1 MKRVAAPDRAQQQ
14 RGAVA
19 LEFVLLFPFF
29 ILVVLGALY
38 FASAF
43 NTQRGL
49 LFAAQSGG
57 DAALRVDRSQFTL
70 PGEAIAYMDRVRA
83 EACPVIT
90 AALRRQSRDVAEK
103 LGDSACPEEAA
114 GTDFVSISL
123 DTGQPAILI
132 VIGYEP
138 DWRPPLLGQFV
149 PSISATA
156 SVPF

>member
-1 MKRVAAPDRAQQQ
+1 MCAAASDRAWRQQ
-14 RGAVA
+14 GAVA

-57 DAALRVDRSQFTL
+57 DVALRVDRSQFTL
-70 PGEAIAYMDRVRA
+70 PGDATAYVERVRA

-103 LGDSACPEEAA
+103 LGGSACGEEEEGA
-114 GTDFVSISL
+114 DFVSISL
-123 DTGQPAILI
+123 DAGQPAILI
-132 VIGYEP
+132 AIGYEP

>member
-1 MKRVAAPDRAQQQ
+1 MPASRHQ
-14 RGAVA
+14 RGAAA

-57 DAALRVDRSQFTL
+57 DAALRVDRSQFAL
-70 PGEAIAYMDRVRA
+70 PGDATLYVDRVRA

-103 LGDSACPEEAA
+103 LGESNCGEE
-114 GTDFVSISL
+114 GGDVDFVSISL
-123 DTGQPAILI
+123 DAAQPAILI
-132 VIGYEP
+132 AIAYEP

-149 PSISATA
+149 PRISATA
-156 SVPF
+156 TVPF